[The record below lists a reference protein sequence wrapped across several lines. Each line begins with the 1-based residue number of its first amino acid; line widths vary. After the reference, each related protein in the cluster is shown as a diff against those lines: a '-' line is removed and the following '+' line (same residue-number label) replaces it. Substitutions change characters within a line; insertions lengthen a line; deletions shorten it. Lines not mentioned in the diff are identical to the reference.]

1 MNGFTKLYKEEREL
15 LRKINTG
22 AAYEVYMHL
31 KDKYRYYNKDV
42 YSYMKCMAEYLE
54 MSEITIKRT
63 IKKLKEVGLIE
74 CRREWVK
81 SDTVLKSSNY
91 YSFPIVDMIEKSENK
106 EEETPKEENNNTELQ
121 PNTEFDTE
129 AKISPNEPSLA
140 TNGTDVPQE
149 AESLPEAKIEAKE
162 EEKITDIDNTEEMGT
177 LIGTLSNFAIVET
190 RDANSQKPMEE
201 LQRQT
206 IERENGKEEYAA
218 NFNKAYNIQTASVS
232 EPTKRIEIEKD
243 RSMEYME
250 KCLSIFDLNKAKR
263 QISRTKSVDENMK
276 RIEDC
281 LDPLLVEF
289 SKTERSKFYISII
302 EDVLNS
308 N

>member
-31 KDKYRYYNKDV
+31 KDKYRYYNTDV
-42 YSYMKCMAEYLE
+42 YSYMKCIAEYLE
-54 MSEITIKRT
+54 MSERTIIRA

-81 SDTVLKSSNY
+81 SDGVLKSSNY
-91 YSFPIVDMIEKSENK
+91 YSFPIVDMIEKSEHK
-106 EEETPKEENNNTELQ
+106 EKETPKEENNNAELQ

-129 AKISPNEPSLA
+129 AKISPNEPYLA
-140 TNGTDVPQE
+140 TNDIDVPQE
-149 AESLPEAKIEAKE
+149 GESLPEAKIEAKE
-162 EEKITDIDNTEEMGT
+162 EEIIIDTDNTEEMGT
-177 LIGTLSNFAIVET
+177 LIGTLSNFATAET
-190 RDANSQKPMEE
+190 R
-201 LQRQT
+201 
-206 IERENGKEEYAA
+206 
-218 NFNKAYNIQTASVS
+218 
-232 EPTKRIEIEKD
+232 RIEHEED
-243 RSMEYME
+243 RSMEHMM
-250 KCLSIFDLNKAKR
+250 KCLSTFDINKAKH
-263 QISRTKSVDENMK
+263 QVFKSKTIDENMK
-276 RIEDC
+276 RVADC

-302 EDVLNS
+302 EDALNS

>member
-31 KDKYRYYNKDV
+31 KDKYRYYNTDV
-42 YSYMKCMAEYLE
+42 YSYMKCIAEYLE
-54 MSEITIKRT
+54 MSERTIIRA

-91 YSFPIVDMIEKSENK
+91 YSFPIVDMIEKSERK
-106 EEETPKEENNNTELQ
+106 EKETPKEENNNTELQ

-129 AKISPNEPSLA
+129 AKISPNEPYLA
-140 TNGTDVPQE
+140 TNDTDVPQE
-149 AESLPEAKIEAKE
+149 GESLPEAKIEAKE
-162 EEKITDIDNTEEMGT
+162 EEIIIDTDNTEEMGT
-177 LIGTLSNFAIVET
+177 LIGTLSNFATAET
-190 RDANSQKPMEE
+190 R
-201 LQRQT
+201 
-206 IERENGKEEYAA
+206 
-218 NFNKAYNIQTASVS
+218 
-232 EPTKRIEIEKD
+232 RIEHEED
-243 RSMEYME
+243 RSMEHMM
-250 KCLSIFDLNKAKR
+250 KCLSTFDINKAKH
-263 QISRTKSVDENMK
+263 QISKAKSVDENMK
-276 RIEDC
+276 RAADC

>member
-1 MNGFTKLYKEEREL
+1 MNGYTKLYKEEIDL
-15 LRKINTG
+15 IYKTNSI
-22 AAYEVYMHL
+22 AALKVYTHL
-31 KDKYRYYNKDV
+31 KDKYRYYKQDI
-42 YSYMKCMAEYLE
+42 YDYMSCMSQSLE
-54 MSEITIKRT
+54 MSERT
-63 IKKLKEVGLIE
+63 IKDVIKRLKNVGLIE

-81 SDTVLKSSNY
+81 SDGAPKSSNY
-91 YSFPIVDMIEKSENK
+91 YSFPIVDMIEKSEHK
-106 EEETPKEENNNTELQ
+106 EKETPKEENNNTELQ

-129 AKISPNEPSLA
+129 AKISPNEPYLA
-140 TNGTDVPQE
+140 TNDTDVPQE
-149 AESLPEAKIEAKE
+149 GESLPEAKIEAKE
-162 EEKITDIDNTEEMGT
+162 EEIIIDTDNTEEMGT
-177 LIGTLSNFAIVET
+177 LIGTLNNFAIVET
-190 RDANSQKPMEE
+190 RDANSQKPIEE

-206 IERENGKEEYAA
+206 IERENRKEEYTA

-250 KCLSIFDLNKAKR
+250 KYLSRFDLNKAKH
-263 QISRTKSVDENMK
+263 QISKAKSVDENMK
-276 RIEDC
+276 RVADC

-302 EDVLNS
+302 EDALNS

>member
-1 MNGFTKLYKEEREL
+1 MFTICNSL
-15 LRKINTG
+15 
-22 AAYEVYMHL
+22 
-31 KDKYRYYNKDV
+31 
-42 YSYMKCMAEYLE
+42 EYD
-54 MSEITIKRT
+54 EI
-63 IKKLKEVGLIE
+63 GLIFKAFMDFVYFGIE
-74 CRREWVK
+74 PTFEKKYMQGIFDGVLQTMERKAEGCFASRENGK
-81 SDTVLKSSNY
+81 KGGR
-91 YSFPIVDMIEKSENK
+91 K
-106 EEETPKEENNNTELQ
+106 PKNNTEIQ

-140 TNGTDVPQE
+140 TNDTDVPQE

-162 EEKITDIDNTEEMGT
+162 EEIIIDTNNTEEMGT
-177 LIGTLSNFAIVET
+177 YIGTLSNFAIVET

-250 KCLSIFDLNKAKR
+250 KCLSIFDLNKAKC
-263 QISRTKSVDENMK
+263 QISRAKSVDENMK
-276 RIEDC
+276 RVADC

-289 SKTERSKFYISII
+289 SKTERSKLYISII
-302 EDVLNS
+302 EEVLKENQK
-308 N
+308 